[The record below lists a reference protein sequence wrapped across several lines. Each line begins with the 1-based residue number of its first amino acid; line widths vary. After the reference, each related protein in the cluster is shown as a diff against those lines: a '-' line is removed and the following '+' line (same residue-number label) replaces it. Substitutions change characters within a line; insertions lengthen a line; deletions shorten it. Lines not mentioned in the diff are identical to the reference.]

1 MASDFDNKKGST
13 MKRIIF
19 LLGLCMIF
27 FGCGAATI
35 PTLSVDEQNAG
46 WKSLFDGKTFNG
58 WRGFKTDRVPDGW
71 RITKKGEL
79 YFKPK
84 GKGDIMTVDE
94 FGDFELKLEWKI
106 SKGGNSGIFFWVTE
120 DDEYSWKTGP
130 EMQVLDN
137 TRHKDGVDPRTS
149 AGANYALHAPI
160 RDVTLKA
167 GEYNEARLIVKGTH
181 IEHWLNG
188 VKIVEYEIGSPE
200 WEALVA
206 QSKFATTPKY
216 GRNRKG
222 HIVLQDHGDKV
233 WYRNI
238 SIRPL

>member
-1 MASDFDNKKGST
+1 
-13 MKRIIF
+13 MKRLAITI
-19 LLGLCMIF
+19 GLCLLLW
-27 FGCGAATI
+27 GCHAAG
-35 PTLSVDEQNAG
+35 TLPQLSTDEQNSG
-46 WKSLFDGKTFNG
+46 WKLLFDGKTFNG
-58 WRGFKTDRVPDGW
+58 WRGFKLDHVPPGW
-71 RITKKGEL
+71 EITKKGEL
-79 YFKPK
+79 YFNKE

-94 FGDFELKLEWKI
+94 FGDFELQLEWKI

-120 DDEYSWKTGP
+120 DEDAEWKTGP

-137 TRHKDGVDPRTS
+137 LRHPDGRNPMTS
-149 AGANYALHAPI
+149 AGSNYALNAPVK
-160 RDVTLKA
+160 DVTRKV
-167 GEYNEARLIVKGTH
+167 GEYNEVRVVVKGTH

-188 VKIVEYEIGSPE
+188 VKIVEYEIGSPD

-206 QSKFATTPKY
+206 ASKFAIMPKY

-238 SIRPL
+238 RIRPL

>member
-1 MASDFDNKKGST
+1 
-13 MKRIIF
+13 MKRIIL
-19 LLGLCMIF
+19 LLGLCVIF

-35 PTLSVDEQNAG
+35 PALSVDEQNAG
-46 WKSLFDGKTFNG
+46 WKLLFDGKTFNG

-71 RITKKGEL
+71 RITKNGEL

-84 GKGDIMTVDE
+84 GKGDIMTADE

-106 SKGGNSGIFFWVTE
+106 SEGGNSGIFFWVTE
-120 DDEYSWKTGP
+120 DDESSWKTGP

-149 AGANYALHAPI
+149 AGANYALHAPAK
-160 RDVTLKA
+160 DVTRQA

-206 QSKFATTPKY
+206 KSKFATMPKY

-238 SIRPL
+238 RIRPL